1 MAISV
6 ARTAAL
12 STQIKPQ
19 PTLTSEL
26 TDAGTCEIFCTMRN
40 MS

>member
-1 MAISV
+1 M

-19 PTLTSEL
+19 PTLTLGL
-26 TDAGTCEIFCTMRN
+26 TEPGSSRVFWTMRK